1 MKILFVDSTLRENS
15 RTLFLAKKYLEKLD
29 GQINRLILADS
40 KVKPLNKQSLA
51 KYGQDVANKD
61 YSDEMYDFAK
71 EFSNSDMVV
80 IAAPFY
86 NFSIPAL
93 LHDYLEMV
101 CSQGVTFDLDSNGDY
116 YSLCK
121 IKKLVYITTAGGYIP
136 QQDHGFGYINQ
147 LCQQFF
153 KIKDVEYIKA
163 DGIDLVGNDCEKILA
178 DVIDKF

>member
-51 KYGQDVANKD
+51 KYGQDVENKD
-61 YSDEMYDFAK
+61 YSDEMYDYAK

-121 IKKLVYITTAGGYIP
+121 IKILIKSLNNGLFGCLVS
-136 QQDHGFGYINQ
+136 
-147 LCQQFF
+147 
-153 KIKDVEYIKA
+153 
-163 DGIDLVGNDCEKILA
+163 LVSVFIGVLLGVSSLFISCLA
-178 DVIDKF
+178 LT